1 MNREKCKYK
10 NNHKLAP
17 DYFRKM
23 YDRVLNTPSE
33 ITILNS
39 FSQRFLLYRN
49 QSMIWF
55 LYDRDLRHEIIL
67 TEGES

>member
-33 ITILNS
+33 ITILTLFVRGS
-39 FSQRFLLYRN
+39 HY
-49 QSMIWF
+49 
-55 LYDRDLRHEIIL
+55 
-67 TEGES
+67 TETSP